1 LLPVKGK
8 EQIMVAGHPQRV
20 TAKLFVTTVVAVALG
35 ACGTYVASY
44 DQRGTPEN
52 DGLPAVAHVPQLL
65 ESVDLKLPLDAH
77 LPSMEDVHRYGMA
90 NRALITRCMQRFK
103 IDFAP
108 SAAPASVGL
117 RSWNERR
124 YGLTDPSA
132 AAALGYGLG
141 ARTPR
146 DAPSRPSQR
155 LDSRGVTVL
164 SGEPA
169 TTARRLHVPDGGC
182 SGQAR
187 RALTGRPSDTP
198 PLADPYLAQH
208 LSQLSLQES
217 RRDPRVRAAVN
228 HWSQCMLAKNH
239 HYDDPFAPFADP
251 ANTRGATPRA
261 VDTAVD
267 DVTCKKRTNLI
278 GIWFSVDAAYQ
289 KRLIA
294 AHRNGLMR
302 LAQADAAT
310 AAAIARVL
318 GGAAEPRRPYQ

>member
-1 LLPVKGK
+1 
-8 EQIMVAGHPQRV
+8 MVDGHPQRV
-20 TAKLFVTTVVAVALG
+20 TAKLLVATLVAIALG
-35 ACGTYVASY
+35 ACGTYAASH
-44 DQRGTPEN
+44 DQRGTPEG

-65 ESVDLKLPLDAH
+65 ESVELKLPLDAH

-103 IDFAP
+103 IDFVP
-108 SAAPASVGL
+108 SPASASVGL

-141 ARTPR
+141 ARTPH
-146 DAPSRPSQR
+146 DGPSRPSQR
-155 LDSRGVTVL
+155 LDPLGMTVL
-164 SGEPA
+164 TGEPA

-187 RALTGRPSDTP
+187 QALTGRPSVTRP
-198 PLADPYLAQH
+198 QADPYLAQH

-217 RRDPRVRAAVN
+217 RRDPRVDAAVN
-228 HWSQCMLAKNH
+228 HWSQCMLTKDH

-251 ANTRGATPRA
+251 AMTHGSTTRAI
-261 VDTAVD
+261 DTAVD
-267 DVTCKKRTNLI
+267 DVTCKKRTNLV

-294 AHRNGLMR
+294 AHRNALTR
-302 LAQADAAT
+302 LALADAAT
-310 AAAIARVL
+310 AAAVERVL
-318 GGAAEPRRPYQ
+318 GGAARRRPPYQ

>member
-20 TAKLFVTTVVAVALG
+20 TARLFVTTLVAIALG
-35 ACGTYVASY
+35 ACGTYAASEH
-44 DQRGTPEN
+44 QRGSPGQ
-52 DGLPAVAHVPQLL
+52 DGLPAVAHVPRLL
-65 ESVDLKLPLDAH
+65 ESVDLRLPLDAD
-77 LPSMEDVHRYGMA
+77 LPSMEDVHRYGTA
-90 NRALITRCMQRFK
+90 NRALITRCMQHFK
-103 IDFAP
+103 IDFVP
-108 SAAPASVGL
+108 SPASASVGL

-141 ARTPR
+141 ARTPH
-146 DAPSRPSQR
+146 DGTSRPSQR
-155 LDSRGVTVL
+155 LDSLAMTVL
-164 SGEPA
+164 SGEPEN
-169 TTARRLHVPDGGC
+169 TARRLHVPDGGC

-187 RALTGRPSDTP
+187 RALNGRSSLTSPQ
-198 PLADPYLAQH
+198 ADPYLAQH

-217 RRDPRVRAAVN
+217 RRDPRVGAAIE
-228 HWSQCMLAKNH
+228 HWSKCMLAKKH

-251 ANTRGATPRA
+251 AMTHGATTRA
-261 VDTAVD
+261 IDTAVD
-267 DVTCKKRTNLI
+267 DVICKKRTNLI

-294 AHRNGLMR
+294 AHRIALTR

-310 AAAIARVL
+310 AAAIERALR
-318 GGAAEPRRPYQ
+318 GAAAPRRPYQ